1 MKLGFFGVVI
11 IGFVLVVSVAAS
23 GSAKTDSLTG
33 LPLYPAVSNR
43 IDPGD
48 PVKLP
53 ESHLCKSKVQT
64 DFYSTYDAQM
74 NETVAWCGTNLQ
86 GFKKTESY
94 VDGRAHDT
102 FYNADGTIIVSVTGS
117 RGKQGENAATYSIS
131 YTKVTP
137 GVPEKTILG
146 MNEHKI
152 VCP

>member
-1 MKLGFFGVVI
+1 MKLGFCGMVMS
-11 IGFVLVVSVAAS
+11 GFALVVSARA
-23 GSAKTDSLTG
+23 GGGAKTDSLTG
-33 LPLYPAVSNR
+33 LPLYPATSNVA
-43 IDPGD
+43 DPGD

-53 ESHLCKSKVQT
+53 ESHLCKSKIQT
-64 DFYSTYDAQM
+64 DFYSTYDVLMDA
-74 NETVAWCGTNLQ
+74 TVAWCGTNLQ

-94 VDGRAHDT
+94 TDGRAHDT
-102 FYNADGTIIVSVTGS
+102 FYNADGTMIVSVTGN
-117 RGKQGENAATYSIS
+117 RGKQGENAGTYSIS

>member
-1 MKLGFFGVVI
+1 MVM
-11 IGFVLVVSVAAS
+11 IGLVLVVSARAG
-23 GSAKTDSLTG
+23 GSAKTDLLTG

-53 ESHLCKSKVQT
+53 ESHLCKSKMQT

-74 NETVAWCGTNLQ
+74 DATVAWCGTNLQ

-94 VDGRAHDT
+94 IDGHAHDT
-102 FYNADGTIIVSVTGS
+102 FYNADGTMIVSVTGS
-117 RGKQGENAATYSIS
+117 RGKQGENTATYSIS

-146 MNEHKI
+146 MIEHKI